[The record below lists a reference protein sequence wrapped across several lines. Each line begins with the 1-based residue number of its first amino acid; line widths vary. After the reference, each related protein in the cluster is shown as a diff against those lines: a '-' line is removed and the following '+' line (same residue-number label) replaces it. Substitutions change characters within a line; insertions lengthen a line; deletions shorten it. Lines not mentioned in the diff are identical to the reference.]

1 MGLDLIIVTPDHQ
14 TRRVPLTGERITL
27 GRAHGN
33 DLSYPEDASLS
44 RQHCRFQRDGEYWY
58 AEDLGSKNGT
68 MINEGRI
75 SGRHNLNPGDRITAG
90 HLTITLV
97 DTDAEVDSDAVVFVR
112 GEGRDIAPEAT
123 VMTSLEGVLTSGDIT
138 SPLARMAKPKKRG
151 ESFNSPEVQALIRAG
166 RLLADRIPLEELFP
180 LILDHSIDAVGAER
194 GVLMTL
200 EGEQLTS
207 RAVHGEGFR
216 ISTTVRDR
224 VLQEKTSLLVRDL
237 QRDDAFKEQ
246 VSIFEQRI
254 HTMMAVPLQTEDR
267 VIGLIYV
274 DSRSFVR
281 EFTPDDLNLLTVLAN
296 VAAIRIE
303 HQRLAEIEEQDR
315 RRTADLHKAAR
326 IQRRFLPAAA
336 PEVAGLDA
344 AGHNEACQ
352 TVGGDYYD
360 FIAYPDGRLAVVLAD
375 VAGKGIEAALLM
387 SNLQAAVQILAEEP
401 PNLKSVMS
409 RLDRSVSANCPSNR
423 FITMFFAVF
432 DPAASSMD
440 YCNAGHNPPLI
451 VRGDGSVERLKAE
464 GTVLGILPQLGYEA
478 RRTPFEPG
486 DLFAVYSDGV
496 TEAESGAGEEY
507 GENRLA
513 ELLVR
518 KRGESSQTVLLAV
531 NEALAEWTDEAPA
544 GDDITMVVVRRT
556 GDTPAGSD
564 RP

>member
-14 TRRVPLTGERITL
+14 TRRVPLKGDRISL
-27 GRAHGN
+27 GRAQDN

-44 RQHCRFQRDGEYWY
+44 RQHCAFERDGEVWWM
-58 AEDLGSKNGT
+58 ADLGSKNGT
-68 MINEGRI
+68 MINETRINGRRQL
-75 SGRHNLNPGDRITAG
+75 SPGDRLTAG
-90 HLTITLV
+90 HLVITLV
-97 DTDAEVDSDAVVFVR
+97 DTDAEVDAEAVVFVR
-112 GEGRDIAPEAT
+112 GSGHDIAPNAT

-138 SPLARMAKPKKRG
+138 SPLARMAQPKRRG

-166 RLLADRIPLEELFP
+166 RLLADRMPLEELFP

-200 EGEQLTS
+200 EDDRLTS

-224 VLQEKTSLLVRDL
+224 VLEEKTSLLVRDL
-237 QRDDAFKEQ
+237 QADDAFKQQE
-246 VSIFEQRI
+246 SIFEQRI
-254 HTMMAVPLQTEDR
+254 HTMMAVPLQTENR

-303 HQRLAEIEEQDR
+303 HQRLNEVEEQDR
-315 RRTADLHKAAR
+315 RRTADLHKAAV
-326 IQRRFLPAAA
+326 IQRRFLPAAPPA
-336 PEVAGLDA
+336 VKGLDA
-344 AGHNEACQ
+344 AGYNAPCY

-360 FIAYPDGRLAVVLAD
+360 FICYADGRIAVVLAD

-401 PNLKSVMS
+401 PNLKNVMA

-432 DPAASSMD
+432 DPAENSMD
-440 YCNAGHNPPLI
+440 YCNAGHNPALI
-451 VRGDGSVERLKAE
+451 IRASGEVEWLKAQ

-478 RRTPFEPG
+478 RRVAFEPG
-486 DLFAVYSDGV
+486 DMFAVYSDGV
-496 TEAESGAGEEY
+496 TEAESGEGEEY
-507 GENRLA
+507 GEERLA
-513 ELLVR
+513 ELLDVHR
-518 KRGESSQTVLLAV
+518 SRPAQAVLHAV
-531 NEALAEWTDEAPA
+531 NETLREWTEDA
-544 GDDITMVVVRRT
+544 
-556 GDTPAGSD
+556 
-564 RP
+564 